1 MIETEKPKVT
11 ISKPKGDGIV
21 RYDKQIWFN
30 SNKNISITIYDKDS
44 GISNADIEVNGIDV
58 TADKTARS
66 FLKYPQRKQL
76 RKETTKN
83 ISILLIPI
91 ILPKSQANR

>member
-1 MIETEKPKVT
+1 M
-11 ISKPKGDGIV
+11 

-58 TADKTARS
+58 TADKNGHDHS
-66 FLKYPQRKQL
+66 
-76 RKETTKN
+76 
-83 ISILLIPI
+83 
-91 ILPKSQANR
+91 